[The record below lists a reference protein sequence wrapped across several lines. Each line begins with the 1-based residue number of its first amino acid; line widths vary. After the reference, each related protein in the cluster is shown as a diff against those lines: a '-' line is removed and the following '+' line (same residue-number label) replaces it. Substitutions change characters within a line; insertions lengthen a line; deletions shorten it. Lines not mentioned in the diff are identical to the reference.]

1 MTQTSPSKAL
11 LSPREASLVLFGTDS
26 KSQVNMLRTML
37 HRGIIKG
44 KRLGGRWYITTREIE
59 RITDGAADLPNY
71 SKE

>member
-59 RITDGAADLPNY
+59 RITDGGADFSDYP
-71 SKE
+71 KE

>member
-37 HRGIIKG
+37 HKGIIKG

-59 RITDGAADLPNY
+59 RITDGAADLPDY
-71 SKE
+71 PKE

>member
-37 HRGIIKG
+37 HKGIIKG

>member
-11 LSPREASLVLFGTDS
+11 LSPREAALVLFGTDS

-59 RITDGAADLPNY
+59 RITDGGADFPDY

>member
-37 HRGIIKG
+37 HKGIIKG
-44 KRLGGRWYITTREIE
+44 KRLGGRWYITKREIE
-59 RITDGAADLPNY
+59 RITDGAADLPDY
-71 SKE
+71 SEE

>member
-44 KRLGGRWYITTREIE
+44 KRLGGRWYITMREIE
-59 RITDGAADLPNY
+59 RITDGEADLPDY
-71 SKE
+71 TKK

>member
-44 KRLGGRWYITTREIE
+44 KRLGGRWYITKREIE
-59 RITDGAADLPNY
+59 RIIDGDANIPDY
-71 SKE
+71 SKK

>member
-1 MTQTSPSKAL
+1 MTQISPSKEL

-44 KRLGGRWYITTREIE
+44 KRLGGRWYITKREIE
-59 RITDGAADLPNY
+59 RIIDGDANIPDY
-71 SKE
+71 SKK

>member
-26 KSQVNMLRTML
+26 KSQVSMLRTML
-37 HRGIIKG
+37 QKGIIKG

-59 RITDGAADLPNY
+59 RITDGGADLPNY
-71 SKE
+71 PKE

>member
-1 MTQTSPSKAL
+1 MTQISHSKAL

-44 KRLGGRWYITTREIE
+44 KRLGGRWYISVAEIE
-59 RITDGAADLPNY
+59 RITDGGADVSNY
-71 SKE
+71 TEK

>member
-37 HRGIIKG
+37 HKGIIKG

-59 RITDGAADLPNY
+59 RITDGGADFPDY

>member
-1 MTQTSPSKAL
+1 MTQTSHSKAL

-37 HRGIIKG
+37 HKGIIKG

-59 RITDGAADLPNY
+59 RITDGGADFPDY
-71 SKE
+71 SKK